1 MLKLN
6 CFVSVLA
13 IAILVP
19 QQVFANEQ
27 RTTIALYG
35 GAFEAFES
43 ENRATEMGVEY
54 RFPSQPDIL
63 NLIPT
68 LGLAVNSDGSYWA
81 YSGVRYDWQLNP
93 KWILTPHVAVAA
105 YEEGA
110 GLDLGHDMEFRLGLD
125 LGYRLTKNSQL
136 AFGIHH
142 MSNAYINDHNP
153 GSESLIFTYSKS
165 F

>member
-6 CFVSVLA
+6 IFVFVLA
-13 IAILVP
+13 TATLVP
-19 QQVFANEQ
+19 LHVYADDK
-27 RTTIALYG
+27 RPSIALYG

-43 ENRATEMGVEY
+43 ENQATEIGIEY

-68 LGLAVNSDGSYWA
+68 LGLAITSDGSYWA
-81 YSGVRYDWQLNP
+81 YGGVRYEWQLNP
-93 KWILTPHVAVAA
+93 NWILTPHVAIAA

-110 GLDLGHDMEFRLGLD
+110 GFDLGHDMEFRLGLD
-125 LGYRLTKNSQL
+125 LGYRLTQKSQL
-136 AFGIHH
+136 SLGVHH
-142 MSNAYINDHNP
+142 MSNAYIDDHNP
-153 GSESLIFTYSKS
+153 GSESLIFTYSRS